1 MTSQRARSALIFL
14 FLAGAAAGGCAG
26 RPAGNTANRNTL
38 TLDEMQQ
45 AGHADVFLTVQA
57 LRPQWLH
64 RRGTTSL
71 RASGGATIKVYLDD
85 MLLGGP
91 ESMRQ
96 ITTRSISSIRYYTDL
111 EASERWG
118 LDHGSGAIVVSTRR

>member
-1 MTSQRARSALIFL
+1 MIHNRARIALITMV
-14 FLAGAAAGGCAG
+14 LAGAAACAG
-26 RPAGNTANRNTL
+26 RPSGATGNRNVL
-38 TLDEMQQ
+38 ALDEMQQ

-71 RASGGATIKVYLDD
+71 NRSGGATIKIYLDD

-91 ESMRQ
+91 DSMRQ
-96 ITTRSISSIRYYTDL
+96 VSTRSISSIRYYTEL

-118 LDHGSGAIVVSTRR
+118 LDHGSGAIVVTTRR